1 MSWLRFVDRRIGSR
15 TRTGVAKHRIGP
27 GVRGI
32 AIVGVNYVACRASTG
47 AIIAGMIV
55 RAGQRHHRVN
65 ETRLLQTKK
74 DGIGTQLGAK
84 TTIAQLGVRFAGL
97 LVARWIPKFR

>member
-1 MSWLRFVDRRIGSR
+1 
-15 TRTGVAKHRIGP
+15 
-27 GVRGI
+27 
-32 AIVGVNYVACRASTG
+32 STG

-74 DGIGTQLGAK
+74 DGIGAQLGAK
-84 TTIAQLGVRFAGL
+84 ATIAQLGVRLARL
-97 LVARWIPKFR
+97 LVARWIPKFGFFLATAFEYAKYIAGLRNFPAIEWREFRQNAFRARLF